1 MGSMSRPII
10 ASDADLSPPEEALIA
25 GAARGETVDLGGG
38 KIRGR
43 VLRALLNGSRP
54 EWPVAESGVRL
65 SKAVVTDGIDF
76 EGCTVAVPLLL
87 SAVHIMAQSRG
98 AVLLRD
104 ARLKRLS
111 MQDCRLDG
119 PLVADRSEVENG
131 VLIAGGR
138 IDGPI
143 LARGAQLGGAL
154 SVEGTQVGDG
164 REALSANGLRLSGPL
179 ILRRARLKGD
189 VKLARCQLNA
199 GIYAE
204 NMTIDGNACGFDAES
219 ARIDGDF
226 LATGARISAGL
237 CLAHARLLGRL
248 EATGLVV
255 EDPQTAVSAKSLNV
269 GQGINLVEA
278 RIKGTLEVDGAEIG
292 KGFHAEG
299 IEVDGGTTAIA
310 AGGIAIGG
318 NWDMARS
325 KLVGAVNLPGADV
338 RGQLRLTEARLF
350 GAELAIR
357 GDGARIRGG
366 CYMSRS
372 IVFGLLRFPAC
383 DIGNQFRLRGASLK
397 VDTGAAL
404 MVNGSRFGR
413 DVELNGGLLSIG
425 ALVLDQ
431 VRIPGQLDFSQSRI
445 KSAALARDGRPLPA
459 SHEPASSGDSTAWDE
474 AAISLA
480 DAEVKRLCMPETR
493 EERPRGVVDFSR
505 ASAAS
510 YQDFAAAWT
519 PGPDIR
525 GRSSDGRDIDHL
537 VLDGFTYEH
546 LNNPSGAKQGGD
558 KSRHSRA
565 DDRVARQRLQWL
577 HGQQDCDIHD
587 HFKPQPWVQ
596 LEKRLLQ
603 QGYDE
608 DARQISIARRRL
620 ERSSHATRTLQRWQ
634 GGFLDMFALYGFNPW
649 RTVAWM
655 VAFIALF
662 AGFWA
667 WAGGQCS
674 NSGCRDESVFVMTNR
689 DAYTPEKFANVY
701 PDFNP
706 LAYSFDV
713 FVPFVSF
720 GYADHWRPN
729 MAWTPIAEIPQP
741 ITFAPVEDKLPVKTA
756 GPVGGTEKQAPT
768 LKITLGGILYGFV
781 ILETVIGI
789 VLTSLLITGFTGLLR
804 GD

>member
-1 MGSMSRPII
+1 MSKPII
-10 ASDADLSPPEEALIA
+10 TAEADLSPLEEALLA
-25 GAARGETVDLGGG
+25 GAARGDTVDLGGG
-38 KIRGR
+38 SIRGR

-54 EWPVAESGVRL
+54 EWPIAESGIRL

-76 EGCTVAVPLLL
+76 EGCTVSVPLLL
-87 SAVHIMAQSRG
+87 SGVRIMDGPRG
-98 AVLLRD
+98 ALLLRD

-111 MQDCRLDG
+111 MQDCHLEG
-119 PLVADRSEVENG
+119 SLVADRAQVENG

-138 IDGPI
+138 IEGQI

-154 SVEGTQVGDG
+154 AIEGTQVGDG
-164 REALSANGLRLSGPL
+164 RKALTGSGLRLSGPL

-204 NMTIDGNACGFDAES
+204 NTTIDGSSCGFDAES

-226 LATGARISAGL
+226 LATDARISAGI

-248 EATGLVV
+248 EATGLSVS
-255 EDPQTAVSAKSLNV
+255 DPETAISARSLNV
-269 GQGINLVEA
+269 GQGINLVDA
-278 RIKGTLEVDGAEIG
+278 RIKGTLDVEGAEIG
-292 KGFHAEG
+292 KGFRAEG
-299 IEVDGGTTAIA
+299 IEVEGGTTAIS
-310 AGGIAIGG
+310 AGGISIAG
-318 NWDMARS
+318 NWDLARS
-325 KLVGAVNLPGADV
+325 KLVGAVNFPGADI

-357 GDGARIRGG
+357 GDGAHIRGG

-372 IVFGLLRFPAC
+372 MVFGLLRFPAC

-397 VDTGAAL
+397 VDSGAAL

-413 DVELNGGLLSIG
+413 DVELNGGLLCIG

-431 VRIPGQLDFSQSRI
+431 VRIPGQLDFSQSKI
-445 KSAALARDGRPLPA
+445 KSAALAREGRPLPA
-459 SHEPASSGDSTAWDE
+459 AREPSSSGDPTDWDE
-474 AAISLA
+474 NAISLA
-480 DAEVKRLCMPETR
+480 DAEVKHLCMPETR
-493 EERPRGVVDFSR
+493 DERPRGIVDFSR

-519 PGPDIR
+519 PGSQLR
-525 GRSSDGRDIDHL
+525 GKSADGRDIDHL

-546 LNNPSGAKQGGD
+546 LNNPSGARQGPH
-558 KSRHSRA
+558 KSDHSKA

-577 HGQQDCDIHD
+577 EGQQDCDIRD

-596 LEKRLLQ
+596 LENRLLQ

-667 WAGGQCS
+667 WAGGQCA

-689 DAYTPEKFANVY
+689 DAYTPEKFASVY

-741 ITFAPVEDKLPVKTA
+741 VTFAPIEDKTA
-756 GPVGGTEKQAPT
+756 GELTGPTSGTNKPVPT
-768 LKITLGGILYGFV
+768 FKITLGGVLYGFV

-789 VLTSLLITGFTGLLR
+789 VLTSLLVTGFTGLLR